1 MKSWQLSDGLT
12 KTVPPAEPEFPVLP
26 LPPTQ
31 LLGVIAAAAPEALSS
46 TPDAASERLAAAHVA
61 ITVTRRAFEMM
72 FIPRD
77 FPSAGFG
84 FLLAATYRMWV
95 RPLSHDG
102 AGGLTLVGVVVGLFR
117 SRGRMFRYLR
127 G

>member
-1 MKSWQLSDGLT
+1 
-12 KTVPPAEPEFPVLP
+12 
-26 LPPTQ
+26 
-31 LLGVIAAAAPEALSS
+31 
-46 TPDAASERLAAAHVA
+46 
-61 ITVTRRAFEMM
+61 MM

-84 FLLAATYRMWV
+84 FLLAATYRMWSG
-95 RPLSHDG
+95 PLSHDG

-117 SRGRMFRYLR
+117 SRGRMFWYLR